1 MKKRNLNDIAKI
13 EKAIKEKYG
22 KEAIQNPKSTWD
34 EEKEQKYL
42 QDLKKFY
49 KRSKKTKRTIEL
61 DGFTLNEKEKLSE
74 IDRSCPVCGSYS
86 FSSKDDLFMVKFDCC
101 YECYVQFVEGREAR
115 WNSGWRPNN

>member
-13 EKAIKEKYG
+13 EKAIKDKYG
-22 KEAIQNPKSTWD
+22 EEAIQNPKSTWD

-49 KRSKKTKRTIEL
+49 KRSKKTKRTVEL